1 MAFSRLLFCLASF
14 IACAV
19 AAPRAVPEGWSLH
32 RRADPDAVLPLKF
45 TLAQSNLHNLDAYLL
60 DVADPRSPNYGKH
73 WTPAKVAETF
83 RPSKETVDTVH
94 SWLVEEA
101 GIDTHKIRLSQKGDV
116 VHLDL
121 TVAEAESLLG
131 AEYFVYRHGEDGKEH
146 VGCHQGYTLPERVSK
161 HIDFVWPTTHLGS
174 TSLLRRDAGVSTV
187 PGFGR
192 VSGAP
197 KIPVGDVSALAAE
210 GCDTAA
216 TIDCLRGLYKYDH
229 TLVSGDKNSVAVA
242 EFSNEVYRPSD
253 LDLFFKTYAPDQV
266 GHIPETISIAGGD
279 PTVSGDLGESTLDI
293 ELVMGLLG
301 AGQNLSLY
309 QIGQAASSSVFLD
322 PLLGAVDG
330 SYCELEGVSNQGLSD
345 CGNKPTVNVVSISY
359 HFNPDVIDPT
369 ISPIVQRECTEIG
382 KLSLT
387 GMTFIASSGDGGVG
401 YSQSGFCQLAN
412 GTLQAGNP
420 KGAFLGQLPASCPY
434 VTAVG
439 ATSVAPN
446 NTVDD
451 PEIATTRFPSGGGFS
466 NNFPRP
472 TWQDD
477 AVTNYLDNFGPNYAE
492 NIFNRSGRA
501 YPDVAANGWPLVIA
515 ESGQFVKSGGTSASA
530 PIFAAIVTAVNDARI
545 AAGKS
550 PVGWINPAL
559 YSSGFANAYNDVTK
573 GTNPGCS
580 TQGFN
585 AAPGWDPVTGLG
597 TPNFPELLAAFLALP

>member
-1 MAFSRLLFCLASF
+1 MAFSRLLLCLASF

-19 AAPRAVPEGWSLH
+19 AAPRVVPDGWSIH
-32 RRADPDAVLPLKF
+32 RRADPDATLPLKF
-45 TLAQSNLHNLDAYLL
+45 TLAQSNIHNLDAYLL
-60 DVADPRSPNYGKH
+60 DVADPKSPNYGKH
-73 WTPAKVAETF
+73 WTPAKVADTF

-94 SWLVEEA
+94 SWLVNDA
-101 GIDTHKIRLSQKGDV
+101 GIDVQKIRLSKNGDAL
-116 VHLDL
+116 HLDL
-121 TVAEAESLLG
+121 TVAEAEDLLG
-131 AEYFVYRHGEDGKEH
+131 AEYFVYRHSDDGMTH
-146 VGCHQGYTLPERVSK
+146 VGCHQGYTLPEHVSK
-161 HIDFVWPTTHLGS
+161 HVDFVWPTTYLGS
-174 TSLLRRDAGVSTV
+174 TSFVRRDAEVSSV

-197 KIPVGDVSALAAE
+197 KIPVDDVSALAAE
-210 GCDTAA
+210 GCDTSV
-216 TIDCLRGLYKYDH
+216 TLDCLRGLYKYDY
-229 TLVSGDKNSVAVA
+229 TPVSGDNNSVAVA
-242 EFSNEVYRPSD
+242 EFSIEVYRPAD
-253 LDLFFKTYAPDQV
+253 LDMFFNTYAPDQV

-279 PTVSGDLGESTLDI
+279 PTAGGDLGESTLDI

-301 AGQNLSLY
+301 SKQNLSLY
-309 QIGQAASSSVFLD
+309 QIGDAASTSVFLD

-330 SYCELEGVSNQGLSD
+330 SYCEAEGVSSQNLTD

-359 HFNPDVIDPT
+359 HFNPDVTDPT

-439 ATSVAPN
+439 ATSVATN
-446 NTVDD
+446 KTVDD
-451 PEIATTRFPSGGGFS
+451 PEIATTRFASGGGFS

-472 TWQDD
+472 SWQDD
-477 AVTNYLDNFGPNYAE
+477 AVTNYLTNFGPNYAD

-530 PIFAAIVTAVNDARI
+530 PIFAAVITAVNDARI

-559 YSSGFANAYNDVTK
+559 YSSDFAKAYNDVTN